1 MAVERPRE
9 QEKGE
14 TMEAKFIDVEAK
26 ILYNVIETFEK
37 KIKNLS
43 FINEE
48 VLEKLNGSGLNEM
61 PEEFLIYFKDIIKLN
76 KLYEHTQ
83 VIRSEEEEE
92 TQDGNASEEDLQD
105 DCLCIYNEHE
115 ELLKKI
121 KNYCASLCNIF
132 KKNHKLINTLNSLN
146 DKENHDFYKFL
157 HIITNLK
164 VIKKKK
170 KKKIVKNIQN
180 RANRQN
186 DIFLTKFQTTAEEN
200 FKRSE
205 RMDELKEEEKNIQ
218 VEEKKLNDEL
228 EYIRKKSQ
236 NELKELERILQNK
249 EKELDELKQCSEE
262 NIKKLINKMPTNNVS
277 DDLENINSLYEKTKN
292 VYENHIRTYQD
303 LEVNLVKKNKLLELD
318 IQNYINTI
326 DNDITTM
333 DAELEKCRKELQK
346 NKMAEKELDS
356 IIIRKKAEEEEK
368 QFLKELTEKRK
379 KIIQKKEK
387 ENNDAA
393 VIIQSYIRA
402 VKERYSLCEHEK
414 KKKKEKEK
422 VRTAMTNKEKD
433 TTYGKM
439 GWG

>member
-164 VIKKKK
+164 
-170 KKKIVKNIQN
+170 
-180 RANRQN
+180 

-205 RMDELKEEEKNIQ
+205 RMEELKEEEKNIQ

-262 NIKKLINKMPTNNVS
+262 NIRKLINKMPTNNVS

-333 DAELEKCRKELQK
+333 DAELEKCRKELQE
-346 NKMAEKELDS
+346 NKIAEKEWDS
-356 IIIRKKAEEEEK
+356 IIIRKKADEEDK
-368 QFLKELTEKRK
+368 QFLKELSEKLTCENYYLYIKK
-379 KIIQKKEK
+379 KIG
-387 ENNDAA
+387 DFALLRYY
-393 VIIQSYIRA
+393 VITLL
-402 VKERYSLCEHEK
+402 RYYVIALL
-414 KKKKEKEK
+414 
-422 VRTAMTNKEKD
+422 R
-433 TTYGKM
+433 Y
-439 GWG
+439 